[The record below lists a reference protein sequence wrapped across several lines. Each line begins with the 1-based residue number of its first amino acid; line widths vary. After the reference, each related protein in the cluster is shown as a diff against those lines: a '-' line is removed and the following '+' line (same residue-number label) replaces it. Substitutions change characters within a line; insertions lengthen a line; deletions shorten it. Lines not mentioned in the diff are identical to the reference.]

1 MVSHPAWFQCQQTW
15 TPRGILKN
23 NSALHATDWKENYGW
38 STSVVSKHSS
48 GNFTSIFSKLNVFR
62 GLPTSTLLI
71 ALTLLCLWT
80 AGQLKKRFQL
90 LETLTRS
97 PSWWKDSNSD
107 STPRSTPS
115 RILARGRRRAIKEVC
130 VVWQPCPTRLVAPS
144 QLVRNSGLWTM
155 ISWEKKLPL
164 KFLFQ
169 GKSSQNTWMMRFLR
183 NSLNV
188 SIM

>member
-1 MVSHPAWFQCQQTW
+1 MGSHPAWFQCQQTW
-15 TPRGILKN
+15 TPRGRLKN
-23 NSALHATDWKENYGW
+23 NSALLATVWKENYGW

-48 GNFTSIFSKLNVFR
+48 CNFTSIFFKLNVFR
-62 GLPTSTLLI
+62 GLPMSTLLI

-90 LETLTRS
+90 SETRIRS
-97 PSWWKDSNSD
+97 PSWWRDSNSD

-115 RILARGRRRAIKEVC
+115 RILGRERRKAIKEAC
-130 VVWQPCPTRLVAPS
+130 VVWQPCPMRSVAPS
-144 QLVRNSGLWTM
+144 QLARNSGLWTM
-155 ISWEKKLPL
+155 ISWEKKSPL
-164 KFLFQ
+164 KFSFQ
-169 GKSSQNTWMMRFLR
+169 GKSSQNTWMMPFLR